1 MDNMEKL
8 KETKEKNKDAYQK
21 GYSDAEEKW
30 KMKYRKINEKLKNRE
45 IPIAGVYPL
54 NLVAEVMKRSKFSE
68 SDFSIGTIYKAM
80 DSALGERDKDIL
92 YRYFGLGQTYAEIAE
107 IYGMTASRVGQII
120 RYGRFSLRSAL
131 EKMRTVPIE
140 EYQHLEEKYENL
152 LIDFHGLELLLKEH
166 EEHIYLGTEL
176 KNDIKNAEEKI
187 RNMSIQDVELS
198 MRSANGLYRSELF
211 TVGAVADYIN
221 SGKNLLELKN
231 IGKRSKNEII
241 LTAEEDPNRRQSVGD
256 EFRFLFCQQIVS
268 VHTVR

>member
-1 MDNMEKL
+1 MDRQRKS
-8 KETKEKNKDAYQK
+8 AYRRVPARK
-21 GYSDAEEKW
+21 AISHSSGLSDARLYLGEA
-30 KMKYRKINEKLKNRE
+30 R
-45 IPIAGVYPL
+45 
-54 NLVAEVMKRSKFSE
+54 
-68 SDFSIGTIYKAM
+68 DFSHGST
-80 DSALGERDKDIL
+80 S
-92 YRYFGLGQTYAEIAE
+92 Q
-107 IYGMTASRVGQII
+107 
-120 RYGRFSLRSAL
+120 
-131 EKMRTVPIE
+131 
-140 EYQHLEEKYENL
+140 EKYENL

-241 LTAEEDPNRRQSVGD
+241 EKIKELKLYHPEK
-256 EFRFLFCQQIVS
+256 
-268 VHTVR
+268 